1 MEFEREGTT
10 YQMFRIYESVTEY
23 ASNTM
28 VVAYYDRAAADA
40 DGKTLQH
47 FLQLPTFHQDSNF
60 ENVHPEYVS
69 VASYSEVIRWI
80 KSTTDTRSVCSLIL
94 IP

>member
-1 MEFEREGTT
+1 
-10 YQMFRIYESVTEY
+10 MFRIYESVNDS

-28 VVAYYDRAAADA
+28 VVAYYDKAAVDA

-47 FLQLPTFHQDSNF
+47 FLQLPTHHQDSNF
-60 ENVHPEYVS
+60 ENFHPEYVS
-69 VASYSEVIRWI
+69 VASYSEVIGWI
-80 KSTTDTRSVCSLIL
+80 KSTSDTRSICSLIV